1 MQKHFPVIIEQ
12 DEDKYYIVS
21 CPVLKGCHS
30 YGETI
35 PEAMQNIT
43 EAILLCLEDAE
54 VVESE
59 NSFIGL
65 RDLTVTLS

>member
-12 DEDKYYIVS
+12 DEDQYYIVS

-43 EAILLCLEDAE
+43 EAILLCLEDDDI
-54 VVESE
+54 VENE
-59 NSFIGL
+59 NSFVGL